1 MCFLVSHHEISFKM
15 TAVLCSLLTTDDLS
29 SPSPLP
35 NAWSVLAAVRC
46 APQFN
51 YYLIDFSCISIFSSL
66 SRRGCPVGVMLV
78 FLFQDFL
85 MESFGV
91 KDVFVCL
98 SSSPLFCL
106 HPSSGMCNCRSLEVG
121 LHIQTIQKGN
131 LPGLHKILKRKQYST
146 AYSPTKGTWFLNGLS
161 LVCIKDHA

>member
-15 TAVLCSLLTTDDLS
+15 TAVLCSLLTTDDF
-29 SPSPLP
+29 SPLSPLP
-35 NAWSVLAAVRC
+35 NAWRVLAAVWC
-46 APQFN
+46 APKFN

-66 SRRGCPVGVMLV
+66 SHSGCPVGVMFV
-78 FLFQDFL
+78 FSFQDFL

-98 SSSPLFCL
+98 SSPILPASSPPLECL
-106 HPSSGMCNCRSLEVG
+106 TAAVWRWAWTGRLCRNKPSRSY
-121 LHIQTIQKGN
+121 
-131 LPGLHKILKRKQYST
+131 KILKRKRCSA

-161 LVCIKDHA
+161 LVCVEDHA

>member
-15 TAVLCSLLTTDDLS
+15 TAVLCSLLTTDDFS
-29 SPSPLP
+29 SLSPLL
-35 NAWSVLAAVRC
+35 NAWRVLAAVWC

-66 SRRGCPVGVMLV
+66 SQSGCPVGVMFV
-78 FLFQDFL
+78 FSFQDFL

-98 SSSPLFCL
+98 SSSILPPSTPPLECL
-106 HPSSGMCNCRSLEVG
+106 TTAGWRWAWAGTLCRNKHSCSY
-121 LHIQTIQKGN
+121 
-131 LPGLHKILKRKQYST
+131 KILKMKWYST
-146 AYSPTKGTWFLNGLS
+146 ACSPTKGTWFLNGLS